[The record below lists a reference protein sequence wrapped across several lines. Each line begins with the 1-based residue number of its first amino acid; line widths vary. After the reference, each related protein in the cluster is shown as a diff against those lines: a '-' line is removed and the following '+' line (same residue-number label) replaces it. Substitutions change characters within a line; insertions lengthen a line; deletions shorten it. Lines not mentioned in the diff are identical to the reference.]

1 MPSPTGPLSTLGFVL
16 FAFCLVLF
24 LIYWQGRNWKRQV
37 SADFAAALQRLG
49 IVTHEVL
56 LEKITQPS
64 KNNPG
69 EVYRILHTHN
79 EQYFLYLYTPGGPG
93 VLKPLS
99 KERALLAA
107 RLNR

>member
-1 MPSPTGPLSTLGFVL
+1 MPSPTGALPTFGFIAL
-16 FAFCLVLF
+16 ACLVVFF
-24 LIYWQGRNWKRQV
+24 LHWQSHNWKRQV
-37 SADFAAALQRLG
+37 SADFAAALKRLG
-49 IVTHEVL
+49 IDTYAIL

-64 KNNPG
+64 RNHPG

-99 KERALLAA
+99 KERALLAV
-107 RLNR
+107 RVNG